1 MVLEAGRSP
10 RLGREALGRR
20 HRETCPA
27 TLAEQHATPFSFLRR
42 ATASRL
48 RGCKGAINPPC
59 NDVITLMDA
68 GRVEHFISTRAS

>member
-20 HRETCPA
+20 HREACPS
-27 TLAEQHATPFSFLRR
+27 TLEERHATPLSFLKR

-48 RGCKGAINPPC
+48 RGCEGAINPPFD
-59 NDVITLMDA
+59 DVITLMDA
-68 GRVEHFISTRAS
+68 GLVEHFISTRAS